1 MFSLQQVD
9 EIKVVKV
16 SSFIPFLGGSRP
28 NGPFPLPSSTYLW
41 LAYMILELEHEIF
54 EINSRFWPELLHE
67 LQTING
73 KFSMD
78 NVVKVNKTINFETE
92 FN

>member
-1 MFSLQQVD
+1 M
-9 EIKVVKV
+9 

-54 EINSRFWPELLHE
+54 ELNSRFWPELLCE
-67 LQTING
+67 LQQING

-78 NVVKVNKTINFETE
+78 NIVKVKMPKDFLIIAKTI
-92 FN
+92 